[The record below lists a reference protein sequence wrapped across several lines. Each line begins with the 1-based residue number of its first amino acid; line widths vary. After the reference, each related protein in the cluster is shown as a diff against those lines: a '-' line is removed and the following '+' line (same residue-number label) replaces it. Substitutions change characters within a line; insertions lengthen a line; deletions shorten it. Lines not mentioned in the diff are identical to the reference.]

1 MVPAADSVSP
11 VSRLIARACA
21 QRSALLRGLTEQLIE
36 TVITFRVV
44 QRSVNQAEKVFPITI
59 ELRTENYD
67 REKSDG
73 ADVTAAGS
81 CDTSILFYC
90 SHFLYGQHYCD

>member
-21 QRSALLRGLTEQLIE
+21 QRSALLPGITEQLIE
-36 TVITFRVV
+36 TVITFQVV

-67 REKSDG
+67 REESDG
-73 ADVTAAGS
+73 AADVTAAGS
-81 CDTSILFYC
+81 CVTHLFFSTAAILF
-90 SHFLYGQHYCD
+90 G

>member
-1 MVPAADSVSP
+1 MAADSVSP

-21 QRSALLRGLTEQLIE
+21 QRSALLTGITEQLIE
-36 TVITFRVV
+36 TVITFQVV

-67 REKSDG
+67 REESDG
-73 ADVTAAGS
+73 AADVTAAGT
-81 CDTSILFYC
+81 CDRFVFSTAAILF
-90 SHFLYGQHYCD
+90 G